1 MILQLGGTV
10 SGGAEGGTGTL
21 ATVYETGLLTYG
33 NGNPASEQF
42 DSIAD
47 FMAGDGFVELRIPW
61 QMLNFY
67 DPSTMEIHDDYYLH
81 HGVVG
86 MPIKNMYVGLAAANA
101 SGRVPLGEKTLKAW
115 DTKVAYHERL
125 KESYYIVQK
134 AWLRTG

>member
-1 MILQLGGTV
+1 MLLQAGATA
-10 SGGAEGGTGTL
+10 SGGVDGTGQR

-67 DPSTMEIHDDYYLH
+67 DPSNMEIHGDYYAH
-81 HGVVG
+81 YGVVG
-86 MPIKNMYVGLAAANA
+86 MAIKKMYVGV
-101 SGRVPLGEKTLKAW
+101 SSSETERIELGSVALEGW
-115 DTKVAYHERL
+115 DTKVSYHERL
-125 KESYYIVQK
+125 KESYFIVQE
-134 AWLRTG
+134 AWK